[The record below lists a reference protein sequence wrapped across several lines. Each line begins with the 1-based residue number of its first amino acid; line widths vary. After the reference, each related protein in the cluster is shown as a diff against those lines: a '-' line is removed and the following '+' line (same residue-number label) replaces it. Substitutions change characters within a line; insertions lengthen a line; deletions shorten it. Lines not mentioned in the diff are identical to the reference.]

1 MANAL
6 VYTQSGGG
14 KTVNSTLVAAP
25 NRKKNLLI
33 CSDNSSIVL
42 KNFDRKNLTIQNVGT
57 VKDFIEAYQKGYTS
71 KQYDNIILDNLSD
84 LIDMWLLE
92 LDASGKFKDFRQ
104 AYQLVYQSLKRLSR
118 ESTMLDCNTIFT
130 AWSDNMEITLPTGE
144 IAVRLQPKVPAK
156 ILDNIC
162 GLMNVVAYIN
172 TAVDADGNKRWYYV
186 TEGKATLMA
195 KDQIGCRKSCMP
207 EDLFKINDIGG
218 NKK

>member
-6 VYTQSGGG
+6 IYTQSGGG
-14 KTVNSTLVAAP
+14 KTCNSTLVAAP
-25 NRKKNLLI
+25 NRKRNLLI

-42 KNFDRKNLTIQNVGT
+42 RNFDRPNLDIQNVST
-57 VKDFIEAYQKGYTS
+57 VKDFVGAYQAGYQS
-71 KQYDNIILDNLSD
+71 KKYDNIILDNLSD

-92 LDASGKFKDFRQ
+92 LDESGKFKDFRQ

-130 AWSDNMEITLPTGE
+130 AWSDNAEITLPTGE
-144 IAVRLQPKVPAK
+144 VVTRLQPKLPAK

-172 TAVDADGNKRWYYV
+172 TATDKDGNKRWYYV
-186 TEGKATLMA
+186 MEGKPTMIA
-195 KDQIGCRKSCMP
+195 KDQIACRKHCMP
-207 EDLFKINDIGG
+207 EDLFTMTAQK
-218 NKK
+218 

>member
-6 VYTQSGGG
+6 IYTQSGGG

-25 NRKKNLLI
+25 KRKKNLLI
-33 CSDNSSIVL
+33 CTDNSSIVL
-42 KNFDRKNLTIQNVGT
+42 KNFDRQNLTIQNVGT
-57 VKDFIEAYQKGYTS
+57 VKELVDAYQAGYSS

-118 ESTMLDCNTIFT
+118 ESAMLDCNTIFT
-130 AWSDNMEITLPTGE
+130 AWSDNVEITLPTGE
-144 IAVRLQPKVPAK
+144 VAVRLQPKIPAK
-156 ILDNIC
+156 ILDNVC

-172 TAVDADGNKRWYYV
+172 TAVDGEGNKRWYYV
-186 TEGKATLMA
+186 TEGKPTLMA

-207 EDLFKINDIGG
+207 EDLFAIAKE
-218 NKK
+218 K

>member
-6 VYTQSGGG
+6 IYTQSGGG
-14 KTVNSTLVAAP
+14 KTCNSTLVAAP

-33 CSDNSSIVL
+33 CSDNSSLVL
-42 KNFDRKNLTIQNVGT
+42 KNFDRPNLTIKNVGT
-57 VKDFIEAYQKGYTS
+57 VKDFIGEYQAGYNS
-71 KQYDNIILDNLSD
+71 KKYDNIILDNLSD

-92 LDASGKFKDFRQ
+92 LDESGKFRDFRQ

-130 AWSDNMEITLPTGE
+130 AWSDNVDITLPTGE
-144 IAVRLQPKVPAK
+144 VANRLQPKIPAK

-172 TAVDADGNKRWYYV
+172 TATDTNGNKRWYYV
-186 TEGKATLMA
+186 MEGKPTLMA
-195 KDQIGCRKSCMP
+195 KDQIACRKSCMP
-207 EDLFKINDIGG
+207 EDLFTVSKEM
-218 NKK
+218 K

>member
-57 VKDFIEAYQKGYTS
+57 VKDFIEAYQRGYTS

-92 LDASGKFKDFRQ
+92 LDARGKFKDVRQ

-195 KDQIGCRKSCMP
+195 KDQIACRKSCMP

>member
-14 KTVNSTLVAAP
+14 KTCNSTLVAAP

-42 KNFDRKNLTIQNVGT
+42 KNFNRKNLTIQNVGT
-57 VKDFIEAYQKGYTS
+57 VKDFIEAYQAGYTS
-71 KQYDNIILDNLSD
+71 KMYDNIILDNLSD

-118 ESTMLDCNTIFT
+118 ESAMLDCNTIFT

-144 IAVRLQPKVPAK
+144 IAVRLQPKIPAK
-156 ILDNIC
+156 ILDNVC

-172 TAVDADGNKRWYYV
+172 TAVDAEGNKRWYYV
-186 TEGKATLMA
+186 TEGKPTLMA
-195 KDQIGCRKSCMP
+195 KDQIACRKSCMP
-207 EDLFKINDIGG
+207 EDIFGAAERKG
-218 NKK
+218 

>member
-6 VYTQSGGG
+6 IFSQSGGG
-14 KTVNSTLVAAP
+14 KTCNSTLVAAP

-33 CSDNSSIVL
+33 CTDNSSIVL
-42 KNFDRKNLTIQNVGT
+42 RNFDRHNLDIKNVST
-57 VKDFIEAYQKGYTS
+57 VKDFVDSYQAGYQS
-71 KQYDNIILDNLSD
+71 KKYDNIILDNLSD

-144 IAVRLQPKVPAK
+144 VATRLQPKIPPK
-156 ILDNIC
+156 ILDNVC

-172 TAVDADGNKRWYYV
+172 TANKDGVKRWYYV
-186 TEGKATLMA
+186 TEGSPTLMA
-195 KDQIGCRKSCMP
+195 KDQIACRKACVP
-207 EDLFKINDIGG
+207 EELFAVPEV
-218 NKK
+218 KK

>member
-14 KTVNSTLVAAP
+14 KTCNSTLVAAP

-42 KNFDRKNLTIQNVGT
+42 KNFNRKNLTIQNVGT
-57 VKDFIEAYQKGYTS
+57 VKDFIDAYQAGYTS

-118 ESTMLDCNTIFT
+118 ESAMLDCNTIFT
-130 AWSDNMEITLPTGE
+130 AWSDNVEIPLPTGE
-144 IAVRLQPKVPAK
+144 VVTRLQPKIPAK
-156 ILDNIC
+156 ILDNVC

-172 TAVDADGNKRWYYV
+172 TAVDSDGNKRWYYV
-186 TEGKATLMA
+186 TEGKPTLVA
-195 KDQIGCRKSCMP
+195 KDQIACRKSCMP
-207 EDLFKINDIGG
+207 EDIFGAAERKS
-218 NKK
+218 

>member
-6 VYTQSGGG
+6 IYTQSGGG

-25 NRKKNLLI
+25 KRKKNLLI

-42 KNFDRKNLTIQNVGT
+42 KNFDRQNLTIQNVGT
-57 VKDFIEAYQKGYTS
+57 VKDFVEAYQAGYNS

-118 ESTMLDCNTIFT
+118 ESAMLDCNTIFT
-130 AWSDNMEITLPTGE
+130 CWSDNMEITLPTGE
-144 IAVRLQPKVPAK
+144 VAVRLQPKIPPK
-156 ILDNIC
+156 ILDNVC

-172 TAVDADGNKRWYYV
+172 TATDADGNKRWYYV
-186 TEGKATLMA
+186 TEGKPTLVA
-195 KDQIGCRKSCMP
+195 KDQIACRKSCMP
-207 EDLFKINDIGG
+207 EDLFTVGE
-218 NKK
+218 KK

>member
-6 VYTQSGGG
+6 IYCKSGGG

-25 NRKKNLLI
+25 KRKKNLLI
-33 CSDNSSIVL
+33 CTDNSSIVL
-42 KNFDRKNLTIQNVGT
+42 QNFERPNLEIQNVGS
-57 VKDFIEAYQKGYTS
+57 VKEFIDAYRTGYES
-71 KQYDNIILDNLSD
+71 KKFDNIILDNLSD

-118 ESTMLDCNTIFT
+118 ESTTLDCNTIFT
-130 AWSDNMEITLPTGE
+130 AWCDTVDFPLPNGE
-144 IAVRLQPKVPAK
+144 IIARLQPKLPPK

-172 TAVDADGNKRWYYV
+172 TATDKDGKKHWYYV
-186 TEGKATLMA
+186 TEEAPSLYA
-195 KDQIGCRKSCMP
+195 KDQIACRKNCMP
-207 EDLFKINDIGG
+207 ESIFMGTG
-218 NKK
+218 EKK

>member
-6 VYTQSGGG
+6 IYTQSGGG

-25 NRKKNLLI
+25 KRKKNLLI

-42 KNFDRKNLTIQNVGT
+42 QNFERANLTVKNVST
-57 VKDFIEAYQKGYTS
+57 VKDFVEAYQEGYKS

-130 AWSDNMEITLPTGE
+130 AWSDNFEITLPSGE
-144 IAVRLQPKVPAK
+144 PAIRLQPKIPAK
-156 ILDNIC
+156 ILDNVC

-172 TAVDADGNKRWYYV
+172 TATDKDGKKRWYYV
-186 TEGKATLMA
+186 TEGSATLMA
-195 KDQIGCRKSCMP
+195 KDQILCRKNCMP
-207 EDLFKINDIGG
+207 EDLFGEA
-218 NKK
+218 KK

>member
-6 VYTQSGGG
+6 IYTQSGGG

-25 NRKKNLLI
+25 KRKKNLLI

-42 KNFDRKNLTIQNVGT
+42 KNFDRQNLTIQNVGT
-57 VKDFIEAYQKGYTS
+57 VKDFVEAYQAGYNS

-118 ESTMLDCNTIFT
+118 ESAMLDCNTIFT
-130 AWSDNMEITLPTGE
+130 CWSDNMEITLPTGE
-144 IAVRLQPKVPAK
+144 VAVRLQPKIPAK
-156 ILDNIC
+156 ILDNVC

-172 TAVDADGNKRWYYV
+172 TATDADGNKRWYYV
-186 TEGKATLMA
+186 TEGKPTLVA
-195 KDQIGCRKSCMP
+195 KDQIACRKSCMP
-207 EDLFKINDIGG
+207 EDLFTVASK
-218 NKK
+218 